1 MSISI
6 ETLALAKKYADKLAT
21 AGSAEAFDK
30 AMTQAISASK
40 LYTDTVVKDL
50 AGLKVLIV
58 DSLPISNID
67 SHVLYLVPMAT
78 PMSENAYYE
87 YLYVNNAW
95 ELIGSTKIDLSDY
108 YTKKEVEQY
117 FKDNQYVLPIAS
129 PTTLGGVKVDNK
141 TVTIDSTGTLTVLLD
156 EVVETSSVLE
166 NKITTTT
173 QQVVDSNFTSITDE
187 EISNLF

>member
-30 AMTQAISASK
+30 AMAKAISESK

-58 DSLPISNID
+58 DTLPTTNID
-67 SHVLYLVPMAT
+67 SHALYLVPIAT

-87 YLYVNNAW
+87 YLYVNGAW
-95 ELIGSTKIDLSDY
+95 ELIGNTKIDLSDY
-108 YTKKEVEQY
+108 YTKK
-117 FKDNQYVLPIAS
+117 
-129 PTTLGGVKVDNK
+129 
-141 TVTIDSTGTLTVLLD
+141 
-156 EVVETSSVLE
+156 
-166 NKITTTT
+166 
-173 QQVVDSNFTSITDE
+173 
-187 EISNLF
+187 